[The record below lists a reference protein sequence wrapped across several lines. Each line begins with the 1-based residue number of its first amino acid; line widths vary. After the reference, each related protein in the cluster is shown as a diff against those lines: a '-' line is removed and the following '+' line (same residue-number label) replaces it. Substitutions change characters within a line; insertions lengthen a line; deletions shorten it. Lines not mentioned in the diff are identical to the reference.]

1 MLFRSEVLCAASE
14 FDDLPL
20 RKGEEQLLR
29 QQGQRCHLKISRP
42 IYHDVHTK
50 ANILLQSHFSRLDA
64 TTSPTLTTEMMRD
77 MRDVVIDAHRL
88 LSAMIDVLSSAGWL
102 MPALACME
110 MSQMVIQ
117 GMWDS
122 VSPLCIL
129 PHFTP
134 DLLARAEEM
143 GVESI
148 LDLPEL
154 QPPQQELLFQGLGAD
169 QVAEIAE
176 TCNRYPNVD
185 LTFTPLPD
193 QLTAGQQ
200 VSLHCNIVRD
210 LDEDEEIPNKS
221 C

>member
-1 MLFRSEVLCAASE
+1 
-14 FDDLPL
+14 
-20 RKGEEQLLR
+20 
-29 QQGQRCHLKISRP
+29 
-42 IYHDVHTK
+42 
-50 ANILLQSHFSRLDA
+50 
-64 TTSPTLTTEMMRD
+64 
-77 MRDVVIDAHRL
+77 VVIDAHRL

-154 QPPQQELLFQGLGAD
+154 QPPQQELLFQGLSAD

-210 LDEDEEIPNKS
+210 LDEDEEIPTVYSPRFPVARASEGWWLVLGDMKDGS
-221 C
+221 LLAIKRFVLQRQMRSKLEFTAPSTPGEHTLKLFLMCDCYPGCDLDFDVSMSVQSE